1 MRVWRSDVVAGW
13 GAGARRASIA
23 AALAA
28 IVLGSVR
35 IPVAAQALEFGGGF
49 SRLKAPD
56 LFLGPDD
63 CTGGNAW
70 AGEGVIALRF
80 TSIVALEATTA
91 YNWSNP
97 ERCERELPTI
107 PPSGEFSHT
116 FQQSAGGYPFVT
128 TDFRIMVESPE
139 PHQSAWLRAFGG
151 YGRMWSRNIGYWLAG
166 GGLALAGRLTPILE
180 AEWNWF
186 SVPFEELTL
195 NYVDGVLV
203 RTDTVSGSKAENTF
217 RVRAGLRW
225 RLR

>member
-1 MRVWRSDVVAGW
+1 MRVWRSDVEAGRGARTGRASVVAG
-13 GAGARRASIA
+13 
-23 AALAA
+23 LAA
-28 IVLGSVR
+28 IALGAGQM
-35 IPVAAQALEFGGGF
+35 PLAAQGFEFGGGF
-49 SRLKAPD
+49 SRMKAPD

-70 AGEGVIALRF
+70 SGEGVVALRF
-80 TSIVALEATTA
+80 TSTVALEATTG

-97 ERCERELPTI
+97 KQCERDLPTI
-107 PPSGEFSHT
+107 PPNGEFSHT
-116 FQQSAGGYPFVT
+116 FQQSAGGYSFVT
-128 TDFRIMVESPE
+128 TDFRIVVESPE

-151 YGRMWSRNIGYWLAG
+151 YGRMWSRDIGYWLAG

-195 NYVDGVLV
+195 NYVDGVLQS
-203 RTDTVSGSKAENTF
+203 TDRVSGSKAENTF
-217 RVRAGLRW
+217 RIRAGLRW